1 MTTLPKSRFRSCS
14 YGCANNFVDSL
25 SPENATPAREIPL
38 DIHKYINAK
47 PAMDIVLNVLSIIRC
62 SLGGQYRANARVY
75 KATLETVLANLFIA
89 WDRHPETKVTFH
101 AKHSCYKVGSRYNKL
116 GIGKVTLKI
125 INALEVH
132 GLIARWVGFFDRD
145 RGTGKISRM
154 RTTDKL
160 ADMFEVA
167 ALSREYVERA
177 IEEIVL
183 RDKPSRTS
191 KGKRKK
197 GADIEYEDDGTT
209 EGMRKTM
216 RRINAM
222 LGAGSIRLKLTSD
235 EMDGL
240 RKRMGREIDFTCRK
254 LQRIFNE
261 TFERGG
267 RTYGGWWQG
276 IPSEFR
282 PKIEINGNPTAELDY
297 KELHP
302 RLAYAS
308 IGVLPPEGDLY
319 SIPMMAGRDDTATWR
334 KLCKLSLNF
343 LLNAQDKK
351 IAVHAVQDKCIE
363 LGIKT
368 SHVEIRWAMMGLEEK
383 HKPIQGLFYTGAGAE
398 FQYTDSEMAIEI
410 MIALQEKGILALP
423 IHDSFVVE
431 VQHVQVLEEAMVRA
445 FESRCGYL
453 PPIERKF

>member
-1 MTTLPKSRFRSCS
+1 MS
-14 YGCANNFVDSL
+14 
-25 SPENATPAREIPL
+25 
-38 DIHKYINAK
+38 
-47 PAMDIVLNVLSIIRC
+47 NVLSIIKGH
-62 SLGGQYRANARVY
+62 LGRQYKANAKLYSV
-75 KATLETVLANLFIA
+75 TLETALASLFVA

-101 AKHSCYKVGSRYNKL
+101 ARHSRYKVGSRYNKL

-125 INALEVH
+125 INALETH
-132 GLIARWVGFFDRD
+132 GLIERWKGSYDRN
-145 RGTGKISRM
+145 RGTGKVSRM
-154 RTTDKL
+154 RATEKL
-160 ADMFEVA
+160 AVMFEVA
-167 ALSREYVERA
+167 ALSREYIERA

-183 RDKPSRTS
+183 RDKPTRSS
-191 KGKRKK
+191 GGKRQK
-197 GADIEYEDDGTT
+197 GNAIEYEDNTT
-209 EGMRKTM
+209 TVGMRQVM
-216 RRINAM
+216 QRINAM
-222 LGAGSIRLKLTSD
+222 LGAGAIRLKLTSD

-282 PKIEINGNPTAELDY
+282 PKIEINGNPTGELDY

-319 SIPMMAGRDDTATWR
+319 SLPMMAGRDDPVVWR
-334 KLCKLSLNF
+334 KISKLALNCMI
-343 LLNAQDKK
+343 NAQDKK
-351 IAVHAVQDKCIE
+351 KAVKAVQDKCIE

-368 SHVEIRWAMMGLEEK
+368 SHVEIRWAMKGLDEK
-383 HKPIQGLFYTGAGAE
+383 HRPIQGLFFTGAGAE

-410 MIALQEKGILALP
+410 MLELQTKGILALP
-423 IHDSFVVE
+423 VHDSFVVE
-431 VQHVQVLEEAMVRA
+431 RQHVQALEGAMVLA
-445 FESRCGYL
+445 FESRCGYP